1 MPQDEAARY
10 EAYLTKDAQDMIIP
24 GIKEL
29 DRIHLHYNSLKGIDE
44 IQRWKA
50 YYDDYGRLMA
60 RIGYNARN
68 KAAGI
73 PNIYYYLYE

>member
-29 DRIHLHYNSLKGIDE
+29 DRIHLHYNSLKGIYE
-44 IQRWKA
+44 IQRRKA
-50 YYDDYGRLMA
+50 YYDDYDIKNGNERFKTLFA
-60 RIGYNARN
+60 WV
-68 KAAGI
+68 
-73 PNIYYYLYE
+73 